1 MDKIMNTEIN
11 LKKIIYLA
19 SPYSHPNDEIRE
31 QRFKDIAKISAELNS
46 QGIIAFSPIVYG
58 HTLLDFKEM
67 PTDWQFW
74 QTFCLSFLQ
83 HSDELHVYKMD
94 GWEMSSGI
102 AEEIKFAEKNN
113 IPVKFFE
120 F

>member
-1 MDKIMNTEIN
+1 MNTEIN

-67 PTDWQFW
+67 PTDWKFW

-102 AEEIKFAEKNN
+102 AEEIKFAEQNN

>member
-1 MDKIMNTEIN
+1 MDKIMNTEIK

-31 QRFKDIAKISAELNS
+31 QRFKEIAKISAELNS

-58 HTLLDFKEM
+58 HTLLDYKEM
-67 PTDWQFW
+67 PTDWGFW

-94 GWEMSSGI
+94 GWEKSSGI
-102 AEEIKFAEKNN
+102 AEEIKFAEQNN